1 VERTNASSGAH
12 GAAVDL
18 AVIPAHDRR
27 RAAARNCHVVAMC
40 RSARCATP
48 QRADGDVAARRRLAG
63 AFPTLLQLVRLP
75 PPMGGPQIRSDKKIV
90 EEDEHWEKAAG
101 MARTGD
107 WDERTGVTTCS

>member
-1 VERTNASSGAH
+1 MYV
-12 GAAVDL
+12 
-18 AVIPAHDRR
+18 
-27 RAAARNCHVVAMC
+27 
-40 RSARCATP
+40 
-48 QRADGDVAARRRLAG
+48 
-63 AFPTLLQLVRLP
+63 LVRLP

>member
-1 VERTNASSGAH
+1 MADVEGQVNCMSGA
-12 GAAVDL
+12 G
-18 AVIPAHDRR
+18 
-27 RAAARNCHVVAMC
+27 
-40 RSARCATP
+40 SAPLKSTP
-48 QRADGDVAARRRLAG
+48 GYGLC
-63 AFPTLLQLVRLP
+63 THKLLVRLP